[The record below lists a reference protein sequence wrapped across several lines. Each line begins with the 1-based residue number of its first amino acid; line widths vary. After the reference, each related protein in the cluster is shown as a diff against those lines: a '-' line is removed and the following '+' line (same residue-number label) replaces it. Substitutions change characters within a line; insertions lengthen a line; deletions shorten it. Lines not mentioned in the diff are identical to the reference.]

1 MVGYVYVYVCG
12 SLLLLLTCPS
22 TTQQP
27 PSNHECV
34 KHGPLLENA
43 PYPYLYR
50 KFETALIKKHTFLD
64 NIRTYFISTGM
75 EYAILAVKV
84 EVDRGENVSCAADS
98 SPNKSFCNS
107 DSPDYSWKLCPAVV
121 NDDDNIRF
129 RFSKA
134 LFNSENFFLTWLCL
148 LHGNLLQFVL
158 DYEGYIFFLTFK
170 GYYYDDYDPIPLTLK
185 IEELNCN
192 PSFPFV
198 KCVLSELFSWV
209 SYNRKIASYI
219 IISMS
224 FSTDKSL
231 LIL

>member
-1 MVGYVYVYVCG
+1 MLSYVYVCG

-27 PSNHECV
+27 PSNQECV
-34 KHGPLLENA
+34 KSGPLFQNA

-50 KFETALIKKHTFLD
+50 KFETALIKNHTFLD
-64 NIRTYFISTGM
+64 NIRTLFISTAGM
-75 EYAILAVKV
+75 EVAFFAVKF
-84 EVDRGENVSCAADS
+84 EVDHGENVSCAADS

-129 RFSKA
+129 SFSKA
-134 LFNSENFFLTWLCL
+134 LFNFEFSFLTWLYL
-148 LHGNLLQFVL
+148 LHGNLLQVVL
-158 DYEGYIFFLTFK
+158 DYEEYIAYPILIK
-170 GYYYDDYDPIPLTLK
+170 EYYYDDIDPIPLTLK

-192 PSFPFV
+192 PSFPFLR
-198 KCVLSELFSWV
+198 CVLSELLSWV

-219 IISMS
+219 ITIIHV
-224 FSTDKSL
+224 FL
-231 LIL
+231 NR